1 MMYKMASSVDVDKE
15 NTLVERPIKRQKNPG
30 EPRGPESGEAEIL
43 AAYGDRRSDLMV
55 EASGTAYRLLTDDL
69 EGSRHQ
75 RIIVELPSGHT
86 LLVSHNIDIAPRID
100 DIREGDPIRFRG
112 EYEWNELGG
121 IVHWTHRDPEG
132 NDHPDGWLCHN
143 TIYYQ

>member
-1 MMYKMASSVDVDKE
+1 M
-15 NTLVERPIKRQKNPG
+15 VEKPIKRNNRAKLQNRAKLHDPKG
-30 EPRGPESGEAEIL
+30 GEAEIL

-75 RIIVELPSGHT
+75 RIIVQLPSGHT
-86 LLVSHNIDIAPRID
+86 VLVSHNIDLAPRID
-100 DIREGDPIRFRG
+100 ELREGDTLGFRG
-112 EYEWNELGG
+112 EYEWNEQGG
-121 IVHWTHRDPEG
+121 IVHWTHRDPDG

-143 TIYYQ
+143 KTYYQ